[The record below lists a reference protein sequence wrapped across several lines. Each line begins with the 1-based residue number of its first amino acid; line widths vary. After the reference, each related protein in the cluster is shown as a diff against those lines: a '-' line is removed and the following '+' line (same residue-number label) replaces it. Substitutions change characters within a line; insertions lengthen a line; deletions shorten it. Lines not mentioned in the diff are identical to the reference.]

1 MITSILPCLYINVH
15 SLYTSESVGRQ
26 HVMVCLGLVE
36 GDCVAYPFLHVFLAL
51 RLEKAFLSW
60 SYWLLEQGGRR
71 TNMLLGLPV
80 LQTWVFQKIF
90 SLSMP
95 VYSFLSLPQIKANKN
110 LSTAKIPNKQKKDY
124 PVSLLEIKEQ
134 NSTCSGLTCMHY
146 LACEFSRMRSQSPNH
161 LHHWWTAWRILR
173 SSHLEYMAGWWKL
186 LQLRGWWP
194 PWQGLHHIN
203 KLPCY
208 GDEM

>member
-36 GDCVAYPFLHVFLAL
+36 GDCVAYTFLHVFLAL

-80 LQTWVFQKIF
+80 LQT
-90 SLSMP
+90 
-95 VYSFLSLPQIKANKN
+95 
-110 LSTAKIPNKQKKDY
+110 
-124 PVSLLEIKEQ
+124 
-134 NSTCSGLTCMHY
+134 
-146 LACEFSRMRSQSPNH
+146 
-161 LHHWWTAWRILR
+161 
-173 SSHLEYMAGWWKL
+173 
-186 LQLRGWWP
+186 
-194 PWQGLHHIN
+194 
-203 KLPCY
+203 
-208 GDEM
+208 

>member
-1 MITSILPCLYINVH
+1 MPGTCRRRLCSLHFPACVLGIKTGKSISVMALLATGTRGQENKHVTGSS
-15 SLYTSESVGRQ
+15 SLA
-26 HVMVCLGLVE
+26 
-36 GDCVAYPFLHVFLAL
+36 D
-51 RLEKAFLSW
+51 
-60 SYWLLEQGGRR
+60 
-71 TNMLLGLPV
+71 
-80 LQTWVFQKIF
+80 
-90 SLSMP
+90 
-95 VYSFLSLPQIKANKN
+95 LSLPEDFLFVYACLFFFISSSNKSKQKQTNKN

-146 LACEFSRMRSQSPNH
+146 LACEFSRMRSQSPNR
-161 LHHWWTAWRILR
+161 LHRWWTAWRILR